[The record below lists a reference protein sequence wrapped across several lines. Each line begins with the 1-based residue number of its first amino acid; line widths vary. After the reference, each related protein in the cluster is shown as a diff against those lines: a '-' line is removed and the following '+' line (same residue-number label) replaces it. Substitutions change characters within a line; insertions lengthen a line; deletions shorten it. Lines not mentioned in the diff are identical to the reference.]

1 MTKSDLL
8 EALRSSGDDAFTKIG
23 ALDPAT
29 LEQGRYENGWNARQI
44 LAHMASIEWTYKR
57 LVENAVSGASNAPA
71 AATAPAQRSQSVPAA
86 GRQPA
91 PASPPPAAA
100 ANPIDDYNARQVE
113 KRKDATVAELLEEF
127 RQNRAGTIAAVESAS
142 NELLAKATR
151 SAGGAQGSLAEVIDF
166 VAVQHVRVHTRDI
179 VGGN

>member
-1 MTKSDLL
+1 LL
-8 EALRSSGDDAFTKIG
+8 EALRSSGDDAVAKVS
-23 ALDPAT
+23 ALDPAA
-29 LEQGRYENGWNARQI
+29 LEEGRFENGWNARQI

-71 AATAPAQRSQSVPAA
+71 AATAQTSQPKPTSTPAGGAQS
-86 GRQPA
+86 
-91 PASPPPAAA
+91 ASTSAPAAA

-113 KRKDATVAELLEEF
+113 KRKDATVAELLKEF

-142 NELLAKATR
+142 DELLAKPTR

-179 VGGN
+179 LGGA